1 MGELYD
7 KYIAQQEIDKEN
19 ILKENALIEEDTK
32 KYERLD
38 KSIRDIKD
46 IREES
51 AIRFGNF
58 KDTVKN
64 VLLSEALFKI
74 FSPCLGE
81 NYSRQSKILAE
92 NLIYDFIERN
102 DGADTILTRKRG
114 VSYAIESIYNEV
126 EDYYKLIVEKADKS
140 DPKVDKED
148 MSEFLDKLDNDADI
162 ENVSQAIA
170 IRVAN
175 AEEEFINN
183 NMSDKLAIKSIID
196 DTAARIDAAKND
208 GSIDMTNAEI
218 EEEANMI
225 CKQKIKQN
233 NNRPKSLFE
242 YMVQNLAEQSMKSES
257 MRESYVKNEKID
269 VDKIVESVR
278 CIYGVLETVNT
289 LRLENV
295 NEEYIQNMF

>member
-1 MGELYD
+1 MGELYE
-7 KYIAQQEIDKEN
+7 KYIAQKELDEQN
-19 ILKENALIEEDTK
+19 ILRENALIDEATRE
-32 KYERLD
+32 YENLD
-38 KSIRDIKD
+38 KSIRDIKS
-46 IREES
+46 IREEN
-51 AIRFGNF
+51 AIKFGNF
-58 KDTVKN
+58 KDTVKD

-81 NYSRQSKILAE
+81 NYTRSSKILAE
-92 NLIYDFIERN
+92 NLICDFVEKN
-102 DGADTILTRKRG
+102 GGADSIFSRKRG
-114 VSYAIESIYNEV
+114 ISYAIETIYNEV
-126 EDYYKLIVEKADKS
+126 EDYYKLLVEKADKE
-140 DPKVDKED
+140 DPKIDRED
-148 MSEFLDKLDNDADI
+148 MEEFLDNLDNDADI

-183 NMSDKLAIKSIID
+183 NMSDKLTIKGIID

-218 EEEANMI
+218 EEEANII
-225 CKQKIKQN
+225 CKQKIKKN
-233 NNRPKSLFE
+233 NSRPKSLFE
-242 YMVQNLAEQSMKSES
+242 FMVQNLAEQSMKSDT
-257 MRESYVKNEKID
+257 MRESYIENEKINI
-269 VDKIVESVR
+269 DKIVESVR